1 MTCSFYIPAPN
12 AASPPLQ
19 NNFSPS
25 AVLFLPDKHRIKR
38 VIAMKEQKRETAQ
51 RPWLLPTLAVLLGA
65 LAGSLTCAGMDV
77 LQKWMQQLGQ
87 GSLTENLLPELLV
100 LMLLTL
106 SGFLRMGGVWA
117 LALLA
122 GKGFLL
128 GAEAAAMANGVQA
141 GAYLMQALPA
151 ILPGFLTLCAYLLLA
166 RQSIYMSSRRLRLPP
181 GKVRNVRPDTP
192 FYVTAG
198 VALLVIFAAMLLKQR
213 LFLLKLPELLPEGIY
228 YSRQLGICL
237 PV

>member
-1 MTCSFYIPAPN
+1 M
-12 AASPPLQ
+12 
-19 NNFSPS
+19 
-25 AVLFLPDKHRIKR
+25 
-38 VIAMKEQKRETAQ
+38 IAMKEQKRETAQ

-65 LAGSLTCAGMDV
+65 LAGSLTCAGMDA

-106 SGFLRMGGVWA
+106 SGFLRMGGIWA

-181 GKVRNVRPDTP
+181 GKARNVRPDTP
-192 FYVTAG
+192 FYVTVG
-198 VALLVIFAAMLLKQR
+198 VALLIIFAAMLLKQR
-213 LFLLKLPELLPEGIY
+213 LLLLKLPELLPEGIY